1 MNLEQWR
8 KTAGYSQASFGMSL
22 LPPVTQGLVSQWEL
36 GAVRMT
42 LDYALQTEKL
52 SSGYVSPQDCADMY
66 KPELSKQVA

>member
-8 KTAGYSQASFGMSL
+8 KKAGYSQASFGVSL
-22 LPPVTQGLVSQWEL
+22 IPPVTQGLVSQWEL

-52 SSGYVSPQDCADMY
+52 SSGDVTPQDCADMF
-66 KPELSKQVA
+66 KLELSQNAA

>member
-8 KTAGYSQASFGMSL
+8 KKAGYSQAAFGMSL

-36 GAVRMT
+36 GSVRMT

-52 SSGYVSPQDCADMY
+52 STGYVTPQDCADMF
-66 KPELSKQVA
+66 KPEFSQNAA